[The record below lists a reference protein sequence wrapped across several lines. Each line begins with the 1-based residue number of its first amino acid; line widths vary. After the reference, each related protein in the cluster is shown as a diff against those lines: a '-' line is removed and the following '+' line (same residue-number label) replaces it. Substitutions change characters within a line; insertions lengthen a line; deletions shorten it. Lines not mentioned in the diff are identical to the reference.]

1 MRFLKKY
8 WPGIAAAVLLALAA
22 AGWVYVWN
30 RISRSVHDA
39 EYAAAFS
46 AFSWHGTDYARVSQ
60 EELQDHFSQARTP
73 EGIAGEQLDEIAFPT
88 SRGTENCTLYAAGYP
103 DGVDG
108 VYPLTVLHTG
118 AGWFAYEV
126 TGFESLG
133 SSPSASAVCGAFGL
147 TDAGMIESVTIKDA
161 ADGSMAELTRSADL
175 EAFFGKLTALGDD
188 IGSEGE
194 AKAYY
199 DAYVS
204 EYGEDAGVKLADGK
218 VQFET
223 EEANERATALWAEG
237 VRLVTIRLRNGFR
250 LRDLVYAPVPQ
261 LFTVYGCYHFDG
273 EILQET

>member
-1 MRFLKKY
+1 M
-8 WPGIAAAVLLALAA
+8 LLALAA

-39 EYAAAFS
+39 EYAVAFS

-73 EGIAGEQLDEIAFPT
+73 KGIAGEQLDEIAFPT

-161 ADGSMAELTRSADL
+161 AEIWGRKAAEEKA
-175 EAFFGKLTALGDD
+175 EKNNLGLWAPNVC
-188 IGSEGE
+188 SEKVAEEPKETSPNTTPTSECVIKGNINS
-194 AKAYY
+194 KGVKIYHVPGQQYY
-199 DAYVS
+199 DETVITPS
-204 EYGEDAGVKLADGK
+204 KGERYFCTEQEAIDAGWRKSK
-218 VQFET
+218 V
-223 EEANERATALWAEG
+223 
-237 VRLVTIRLRNGFR
+237 
-250 LRDLVYAPVPQ
+250 
-261 LFTVYGCYHFDG
+261 
-273 EILQET
+273 